1 MNNPA
6 MGRSLDLTR
15 MTEIAA
21 QPEHNTRVYF
31 AAIEYIK
38 CGWFVVPITPNS
50 KKLPRADTN
59 VNYGSSSRRRKII
72 DKWFHPDHG
81 TFRGYNIGI
90 ATGRAGGAFV
100 MDVDRH
106 GDVDGMATLK
116 RLEEENSPIPL
127 CPVAKTPNDG
137 RHYFFQ
143 WEENAVQSSG
153 KIGKGIDT
161 RGGDV
166 DACRGHVVAFP
177 STING
182 KMYEWEAIGVA
193 PEIPRW
199 IMERMGVLWKPKPS
213 NATGLGNENITDT
226 DIERPIGEAQVASML
241 NAINPDDLGYDD
253 WLKMGLS
260 IKSQLNSEIGLA
272 IWDEWSQRGQRYKA
286 GECDIRWNGFSD
298 FGTVRGGTLF
308 YYAKEAGWKPDPAQG
323 ERSGN
328 PFDELVTRMNLQYA
342 ICAVGGELRI
352 LREKQTVV
360 NEWESPYDL
369 LKKGTFEG
377 LLANDIIWAGEDNE
391 KPVPVTK
398 VWLGHEARRTY
409 TNGLGLFPLKSAPEG
424 YYNTWHGFSVEPK
437 KGDCTLFLN
446 HLEEVICDGNK
457 DQYKWLLTWLA
468 DLVQDPAN
476 PKGCAVV
483 MRGGEGCGKGTFAN
497 AIGSLL
503 GPHHRHLIDDTHLT
517 SNFNSHLF
525 DAITIFADEIT
536 WGGNKKTA
544 GKLKGMVTEK
554 YLIGE
559 RKGVDAIQY
568 HNCCHLMVASNS
580 EWVIPASYDSRRWF
594 VLDVPSMKT
603 GDFQYFGAIA
613 DELENGG
620 MEALLYFLQ
629 QFKVDATGRGL
640 IRSAPVTE
648 GLRKQRVLNTSADHC
663 LRWWTKI
670 LESGEFPVA
679 GGEGAQGWPETAS
692 KSDLYA
698 SYERYCMDRHQF
710 TMLMSPWAAQMIS
723 DFGLRTAKI
732 RKDGG
737 RINVYKVPSLE
748 ACVKKIETKYPGLLS
763 ESADDDEGEDLEG

>member
-1 MNNPA
+1 MNDPA
-6 MGRSLDLTR
+6 MGRVITLAR
-15 MTEIAA
+15 MVEIAA
-21 QPEHNTRVYF
+21 QPDHDWRVYL
-31 AAIEYIK
+31 ASLEYIK
-38 CGWFVVPITPNS
+38 MGWFVVPITPNS

-59 VNYGSSSRRRKII
+59 VNYGSSSRRRKIM
-72 DKWFHPDHG
+72 DKWFHPDNG
-81 TFRGYNIGI
+81 TFKGYNIGI
-90 ATGRAGGAFV
+90 ATGREGGAFV

-106 GDVDGMATLK
+106 GEVDGAATLK
-116 RLEEENSPIPL
+116 RLEDEHGKVPD
-127 CPVAKTPNDG
+127 CPVAITPNDG
-137 RHYFFQ
+137 KHYFFQ
-143 WEENAVQSSG
+143 WQENASQSSG

-161 RGGDV
+161 RGGDA

-182 KMYEWEAIGVA
+182 KMYKWQGMCKT
-193 PEIPRW
+193 PEIPIW
-199 IMERMGVLWKPKPS
+199 IMEKMGVLWKPKPS
-213 NATGLGNENITDT
+213 NAKGLGNEHVTDADLEQPIT
-226 DIERPIGEAQVASML
+226 EAQIVTML
-241 NAINPDDLGYDD
+241 NAIDPDELGYDD
-253 WLKMGLS
+253 WLKMGMS
-260 IKSQLNSEIGLA
+260 VKSQLNNEVGLA
-272 IWDEWSQRGQRYKA
+272 IWDEWSQKGKRYKA

-308 YYAKEAGWKPDPAQG
+308 YFAKEAGWKPDPTKG
-323 ERSGN
+323 ERGGN
-328 PFDELVTRMNLQYA
+328 PFDELVTRMNKEYA

-352 LREKQTVV
+352 LREKQTIV

-369 LKKGTFEG
+369 LKKATFEG
-377 LLANDIIWAGEDNE
+377 LLQNDIIWAGDGDDA

-398 VWLGHEARRTY
+398 IWLGHEARRTY
-409 TNGLGLFPLKSAPEG
+409 INGLGLFPLKSAPEG
-424 YYNTWHGFSVEPK
+424 YYNTWHGFSVDPLE
-437 KGDCTLFLN
+437 GDCSLFLN
-446 HLEEVICDGNK
+446 HLKEIICDGSEH
-457 DQYKWLLTWLA
+457 QYNWLITWLA

-476 PKGCAVV
+476 PKGCAIV

-568 HNCCHLMVASNS
+568 HNCCHLIVASNS
-580 EWVIPASYDSRRWF
+580 EWVIPASFDSRRWF
-594 VLDVPSMKT
+594 VLDVIPKKI

-620 MEALLYFLQ
+620 MAALLYYLQ
-629 QFKVDATGRGL
+629 NVKMGAKERSL
-640 IRSAPVTE
+640 IRQAPVTE
-648 GLRKQRVLNTSADHC
+648 ALKVQRILNTQTDHQ

-670 LESGEFPVA
+670 LESGDFPVMGTNA
-679 GGEGAQGWPETAS
+679 EQGWPEVVN
-692 KSDLYA
+692 KIDLYS
-698 SYERYCMDRHQF
+698 SYEKYCMERNHF
-710 TMLMSPWAAQMIS
+710 VALMSPWAARMIN
-723 DFGLRTAKI
+723 DFGMRTTKI

-737 RINVYKVPSLE
+737 RINAYKVWNHEECIKL
-748 ACVKKIETKYPGLLS
+748 VQTKYPGLLS
-763 ESADDDEGEDLEG
+763 EDKDEDTGET

>member
-1 MNNPA
+1 MANNPE
-6 MGRSLDLTR
+6 MSRDLNLAR

-21 QPEHNTRVYF
+21 QPDHDWRVYL
-31 AAIEYIK
+31 ASLEYIK
-38 CGWFVVPITPNS
+38 AGWFVVPITPNS

-59 VNYGSSSRRRKII
+59 VNYGSSSRRRKIME
-72 DKWFHPDHG
+72 KWFHPDKG
-81 TFRGYNIGI
+81 SFRGYNIGI
-90 ATGRAGGAFV
+90 ATGREGGAFV

-116 RLEEENSPIPL
+116 TLEAENGAVPD
-127 CPVAKTPNDG
+127 CPVAMTPNDG
-137 RHYFFQ
+137 RHYFFKWQ
-143 WEENAVQSSG
+143 ENASQSSG

-161 RGGDV
+161 RGGDA

-182 KMYEWEAIGVA
+182 KMYMWEKMTAA
-193 PEIPRW
+193 PEIPVW
-199 IMERMGVLWKPKPS
+199 IMEKMGVLWKPKPQ
-213 NATGLGNENITDT
+213 NAMGLGNEHITDA
-226 DIERPIGEAQVASML
+226 DLEQPISEAQIVSML
-241 NAINPDDLGYDD
+241 DAIDPNELGYDD

-260 IKSQLNSEIGLA
+260 VKSQLPNEVGLA
-272 IWDEWSQRGQRYKA
+272 IWDEWSQKGKRYKP

-308 YYAKEAGWKPDPAQG
+308 YYAKQAGWKPDATKG
-323 ERSGN
+323 ERGGN
-328 PFDELVTRMNLQYA
+328 PFDELVTRMNQEYA
-342 ICAVGGELRI
+342 VVSVGGELRI
-352 LREKQTVV
+352 LREKGKIV
-360 NEWESPYDL
+360 NEWEAPYDL
-369 LKKGTFEG
+369 LKRQTFEG
-377 LLANDIIWAGEDNE
+377 LLLNDIIWAGDEDP
-391 KPVPVTK
+391 KPIPVTK
-398 VWLGHEARRTY
+398 IWLGHEARRTY
-409 TNGLGLFPLKSAPEG
+409 ENGLGLFPLQSAPEG

-437 KGDCTLFLN
+437 KGECGLFLN
-446 HLEEVICDGNK
+446 HLEEVICDGDAK
-457 DQYKWLLTWLA
+457 QYTWLLTWLA

-476 PKGCAVV
+476 PKGCAIV

-568 HNCCHLMVASNS
+568 RNCCHLIVASNS

-594 VLDVPSMKT
+594 VLDVPSTKV

-620 MEALLYFLQ
+620 MEALLHYLQ
-629 QFKVDATGRGL
+629 HVPLTAKEKGT

-648 GLRKQRVLNTSADHC
+648 GLKKQRVLNTAPDDH

-670 LESGEFPVA
+670 LESGEFPIMD
-679 GGEGAQGWPETAS
+679 AQAKGSGWPQVAS
-692 KSDLYA
+692 KQDLYA
-698 SYERYCMDRHQF
+698 HYEKYCMDRNRF
-710 TMLMSPWAAQMIS
+710 VTLLSPWSTRMMQE
-723 DFGLRTAKI
+723 FGFKTTKI

-737 RINVYKVPSLE
+737 RVNAYKVPSRPE
-748 ACVKKIETKYPGLLS
+748 CINKIEEKYSGLLDVGLEEES
-763 ESADDDEGEDLEG
+763 EEG